1 MKVFIHPQIKNNF
14 KFFGLQKSSKWVDVE
29 LAGGKKAVILSS
41 SNGEIFFLFRKKL
54 KGVNELL
61 LVLYQAQEALSSF
74 FFGSIRVMLL

>member
-41 SNGEIFFLFRKKL
+41 SNGENFLPF
-54 KGVNELL
+54 
-61 LVLYQAQEALSSF
+61 
-74 FFGSIRVMLL
+74 